1 MNHFSTS
8 PTPRKTTTCDLLTFC
23 LILPKLSIIISKEY
37 EQASLTNSAN
47 MTIICAWPVAYK
59 YNPVTKKF
67 PKLEQYNCI
76 NFYYVI
82 KRRTNTEGS
91 PISFPGHFSK
101 KKKCSGRLHHD
112 GTSIKFSLK
121 HICPKHLSMSM
132 VQVSSFI
139 KTSDLVCHC
148 PHDSLSWRYS
158 HQPWNQSLPQG

>member
-1 MNHFSTS
+1 MNHFSIS
-8 PTPRKTTTCDLLTFC
+8 PTPKKTTTCDLLTFC

-76 NFYYVI
+76 NFYYDI
-82 KRRTNTEGS
+82 KRRTDTEGS

-101 KKKCSGRLHHD
+101 KKNALVGFIMMELALS
-112 GTSIKFSLK
+112 S
-121 HICPKHLSMSM
+121 HLNIYA
-132 VQVSSFI
+132 QNI
-139 KTSDLVCHC
+139 
-148 PHDSLSWRYS
+148 
-158 HQPWNQSLPQG
+158 